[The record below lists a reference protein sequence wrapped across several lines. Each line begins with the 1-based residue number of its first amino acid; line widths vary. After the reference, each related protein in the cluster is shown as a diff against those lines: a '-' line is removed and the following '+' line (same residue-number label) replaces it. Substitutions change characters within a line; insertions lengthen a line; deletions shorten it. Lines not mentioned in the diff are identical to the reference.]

1 MPEARITPQEIAS
14 RLGIGRQAVYGML
27 ERGIIPGIQIGKR
40 WLVTRYA
47 YTEWEKTC
55 GTKPGP
61 LG

>member
-1 MPEARITPQEIAS
+1 
-14 RLGIGRQAVYGML
+14 VYGML

-55 GTKPGP
+55 GTRSGP